1 MKKIVHFDKG
11 SCRNGNRVLLG
22 LLLKKKKGEGII
34 YCLQTASANED
45 NGKHY
50 AKSKWKE
57 RRSKWR
63 WVRRDNSEIG
73 LCAINRV
80 QIFAIIRPSTLIKK
94 VSGLSVF
101 WRAAVHCY
109 GLITL
114 PGSWKA
120 RVQPE
125 RVVTGLQR
133 VMEVLQSSWFWCFV
147 TEDGDS
153 DGPQDTYPGDS
164 TGLNFELHKPDEMKY
179 TAWSFPVLL
188 CLSDRILNRFKNRN
202 I

>member
-1 MKKIVHFDKG
+1 M
-11 SCRNGNRVLLG
+11 
-22 LLLKKKKGEGII
+22 
-34 YCLQTASANED
+34 
-45 NGKHY
+45 
-50 AKSKWKE
+50 
-57 RRSKWR
+57 
-63 WVRRDNSEIG
+63 
-73 LCAINRV
+73 

-101 WRAAVHCY
+101 QRAAVHCN

-153 DGPQDTYPGDS
+153 DGPQDTYPGD
-164 TGLNFELHKPDEMKY
+164 TTRLNFELHKPDEMKPGVFQSCCVY
-179 TAWSFPVLL
+179 QLGSWTGLRTGIFKNKSWGFVSGVWNPTLIPQFKWSHGQSLFWPALIPFCPFLVQTWEVLSSPSWMVLL
-188 CLSDRILNRFKNRN
+188 
-202 I
+202 